1 MRSSGTRASSFSFAK
16 CTIRNLPILQLDNYG
31 IGHYVAL
38 VKLGTRPRYALRMM
52 LEIARLG
59 GQNAP
64 VSLTT
69 VSGHSHLSRGYLEQL
84 ALALRT
90 RGLLKGVCG
99 KQGGYR
105 LARGPDEITIG
116 EIFEAAMGPLNIV
129 ECVSDPLSCMRSES
143 CECRPVYQLMNR
155 RITEVLHGFTL
166 AQMLDP
172 GWAQAMK
179 ADAVSA
185 GPTESPIAGRG
196 TGG

>member
-1 MRSSGTRASSFSFAK
+1 
-16 CTIRNLPILQLDNYG
+16 
-31 IGHYVAL
+31 
-38 VKLGTRPRYALRMM
+38 MM
-52 LEIARLG
+52 LEITRLG

-105 LARGPDEITIG
+105 LARRPEEITVG
-116 EIFEAAMGPLNIV
+116 EIFEAAMGPVNIV
-129 ECVSDPLSCMRSES
+129 ECVDDPLSCLRSEY

-172 GWAQAMK
+172 GWAQSMK
-179 ADAVSA
+179 VGALSA
-185 GPTESPIAGRG
+185 GASGTQVAGRG

>member
-1 MRSSGTRASSFSFAK
+1 
-16 CTIRNLPILQLDNYG
+16 
-31 IGHYVAL
+31 
-38 VKLGTRPRYALRMM
+38 MM

-64 VSLTT
+64 VSLAT
-69 VSGHSHLSRGYLEQL
+69 VSGHSRLSRGYLEQL

-105 LARGPDEITIG
+105 LARGPEEITVG
-116 EIFEAAMGPLNIV
+116 EIFEAAMGPVNIV
-129 ECVSDPLSCMRSES
+129 ECVDDPLSCLRSEY

-172 GWAQAMK
+172 GWAQSMK
-179 ADAVSA
+179 AVALSA
-185 GPTESPIAGRG
+185 GASGSRVAGRSA
-196 TGG
+196 GG